1 LLEHSSIHRF
11 LANFE
16 RSVFTLNHLNSYTFF
31 KIQGL
36 HSISNLL
43 FSLKDKEFSSTT
55 CNSGPPLYQLKIFN
69 SDSVQDN
76 DLKKFCSNW
85 LEVKR
90 KDFELAKR
98 IESDSLVESDL
109 FSLKNY
115 LKDLFILK
123 VCSFKFVQTYC

>member
-1 LLEHSSIHRF
+1 MVKENNKWPCGGMVDTRDS
-11 LANFE
+11 
-16 RSVFTLNHLNSYTFF
+16 
-31 KIQGL
+31 K
-36 HSISNLL
+36 
-43 FSLKDKEFSSTT
+43 SLIRKGVTVQV
-55 CNSGPPLYQLKIFN
+55 CSGPPLYQLKVFN

-90 KDFELAKR
+90 KNFELAKR

-115 LKDLFILK
+115 LKDLFILED
-123 VCSFKFVQTYC
+123 CSFKFEAINL